1 MMIHR
6 IPVRIREA
14 AGLTLALSLMLAA
27 LTLPR
32 ADVHGQE
39 VLRIAAVVNDEVISI
54 YDLVARIDIIIA
66 TTNLTDS
73 PELRRQIAPQVLRSL
88 IDEQLQL
95 QEAQRLGIEVDDSEL
110 EEAIARVEERNNLPK
125 GGLDR
130 FLAARRLDREAVV
143 EQLRAEIAWTK
154 VVRRRLGPT
163 VSVGEDEIDEA
174 LARLDSNK
182 GQPQF
187 RVAEIFLSVES
198 PDVEDEVL
206 RTAQNLID
214 QMRQG
219 AAFSV
224 VARQFSQSATSAVGG
239 DIGWVIKGQLPAEID
254 DALAKIEP
262 GQITPPVRTFE
273 GYHIVMLLDR
283 RTLLTNDSSDARVHL
298 AQVVVDEPQDDLAAQ
313 RASLESAIDS
323 AETCEA
329 LLKSAEPFASSL
341 SGDLGTLSPS
351 DLPADIRQA
360 IEPLAAGQVSEPLPY
375 ERGLRVFMVCER
387 EETTSQL
394 PDRDDIRRD
403 IANRRLELQAR
414 RYLRDLRRTAFVDF
428 RI

>member
-1 MMIHR
+1 MMVHR
-6 IPVRIREA
+6 IPERIRGA
-14 AGLTLALSLMLAA
+14 AAFALALSLALAVF
-27 LTLPR
+27 TLPR
-32 ADVHGQE
+32 ADVQGQE

-110 EEAIARVEERNNLPK
+110 EEAITRVEERNNLPK

-163 VSVGEDEIDEA
+163 VTVGEDEIDEA
-174 LARLDSNK
+174 LARLEANK

-262 GQITPPVRTFE
+262 GQITSPIRTFE

-283 RTLLTNDSSDARVHL
+283 RTLLTNDSGDARVHL
-298 AQVVVDEPQDDLAAQ
+298 AQLIVDEPPDDLAAQ
-313 RASLESAIDS
+313 RTLLQPAIDG

-329 LLKSAEPFASSL
+329 LLKSAEAFASSL
-341 SGDLGTLSPS
+341 SGDLGTLSPD

-360 IEPLAAGQVSEPLPY
+360 IEPLVAGQVSEPLPY
-375 ERGLRVFMVCER
+375 EQGLRVFMVCER

-394 PDRDDIRRD
+394 PDRDNIRRD

-414 RYLRDLRRTAFVDF
+414 RYLRDLRRTAFVDL